1 MLSALDTDAHG
12 TRLRNL
18 RNDYHNQ
25 ERFMTRALRNLQAEL
40 DGWQESHETYDEEL
54 RTDLKTEHNERSIE
68 RTHIRMAITGAD
80 EELASH
86 QRQLRMLAD
95 SEQDSTDPN
104 SYERLGA

>member
-1 MLSALDTDAHG
+1 MLSALDTDVHG

-40 DGWQESHETYDEEL
+40 ETWQDSHESFDAEL
-54 RTDLKTEHNERSIE
+54 HSDLQTEHNERSIE
-68 RTHIRMAITGAD
+68 RNHIRMAMAGAD

-86 QRQLRMLAD
+86 QRQQRTLAD
-95 SEQDSTDPN
+95 SEQDSPDQQ